1 MRLCAQIASLAAL
14 VCLAAAAALARA
26 DQDRPV
32 RRAAVVPS
40 EGALAEPALR
50 AVTSEL
56 RLRLRDYRYRL
67 VMQRRVRAGVGRV
80 GSADTRREKLSDLAE
95 ELDAELVVLARV
107 GVAPSGE
114 RVLRLFSAGADAP
127 RPGPFDARIETSR
140 PGRLRRGD
148 LRRAV
153 RAALREALGEPPP
166 TVETRQGPPADRP
179 GPEVEE
185 EVVGPQPRQMDQH
198 DEDEWHDADHEGFFG
213 DLSFLLSWC
222 YGDTLCHG
230 TGTGYGGRLRLG
242 YRILSHL
249 ALSVSGA
256 VSGHN
261 LPSSTDVQSIA
272 HTDRALL
279 WLGVFGGARGHFLN
293 RSWFDPYLGLDLGW
307 MRLFFTEQVEPKT
320 AGEDCTTYMG
330 IDLCGESTQM
340 HNTLSLDGFALA
352 PHAGINFFITRN
364 VALGIQLEL
373 LVPFWSKACRELEI
387 SGLSAGG
394 EADEGKRCRDVE
406 GADEEFLDLEHG
418 RISDEGELPIHL
430 DLDLHLAF
438 VF

>member
-1 MRLCAQIASLAAL
+1 MRLRVQIFFFAAVACML
-14 VCLAAAAALARA
+14 TIAAPARA
-26 DQDRPV
+26 DRPRPA

-40 EGALAEPALR
+40 EGALSDPALR

-67 VMQRRVRAGVGRV
+67 LLQRRVRAGVERV
-80 GSADTRREKLSDLAE
+80 GSADTRREKLGALAD
-95 ELDAELVVLARV
+95 ELDAGLVVLARV

-114 RVLRLFSAGADAP
+114 RVLRLFSAGADAR

-148 LRRAV
+148 LRRSV
-153 RAALREALGEPPP
+153 RAALREALGEPPSA
-166 TVETRQGPPADRP
+166 ERRKGPPAERP
-179 GPEVEE
+179 PSQAEQE
-185 EVVGPQPRQMDQH
+185 EVVGPRPRPIDRH

-213 DLSFLLSWC
+213 DLSLLFSWC

-230 TGTGYGGRLRLG
+230 TGTGYGGRLRFG

-256 VSGHN
+256 VAGHN

-307 MRLFFTEQVEPKT
+307 MRLFFTEQVEPEV
-320 AGEDCTTYMG
+320 ASDDCTTYMG
-330 IDLCGESTQM
+330 VDLCGESTQM

-352 PHAGINFFITRN
+352 PHAGVNFFITRN

-387 SGLSAGG
+387 SGLSSAG
-394 EADEGKRCRDVE
+394 EADEGKRCSDVE
-406 GADEEFLDLEHG
+406 RADEEFLDLEHG